1 MIADTSFA
9 LEPNLESEL
18 LRLWNKFL
26 NRSDL
31 TIDDDFFESGGDS
44 LLATELLIEVE
55 RLTQGTIP
63 PSILFETGTVRRLA
77 ERLGRQ
83 ESPTPQ
89 PAVRIGGEKGR
100 LFHFFHGDFDTGGVS
115 VPRLAAMLGPDRPIL
130 AIAPHGMDGK
140 QVPASI
146 EEMAADRLPLILE
159 AQPRGPYVLGGHCN
173 GALVAFETARLLVH
187 AGHRVD
193 LVVMIDPVVVSVRRS
208 ARLLLL
214 ALDLT
219 KRAIGVAPD
228 LRWHSLIFAWR
239 RLAEIDNRSRQHP
252 GRLTRLWNK
261 SWAERLDAI
270 GRLARSAGFRLW
282 NSWWDAI
289 GRRLGMARSA
299 GLRLWSKSWTERWE
313 ALGRRLGMAR
323 SAGLRLWSRWEA
335 LGRRLGKGLRLVRSS
350 GFKETPSLERGP
362 AKPSV
367 EETWEESELKRIYS
381 RVMVAYHPSRLAV
394 PVLYIALN
402 NSGGG
407 WRRMSPEIELI
418 DIPDDDPGHH
428 FLSGDSVE
436 TIVGRV
442 RARLNALDA
451 STRVSAGA

>member
-1 MIADTSFA
+1 MTANISFA
-9 LEPNLESEL
+9 LEPGLESEL

-83 ESPTPQ
+83 ESLISQ
-89 PAVRIGGEKGR
+89 PAVRIGGEEGR

-130 AIAPHGMDGK
+130 AIAPHGMGGEE
-140 QVPASI
+140 VPASI

-173 GALVAFETARLLVH
+173 GALVAFETARLLVN

-193 LVVMIDPVVVSVRRS
+193 LVVMIDPVVVAVRRS

-219 KRAIGVAPD
+219 KRATGVAPD
-228 LRWHSLIFAWR
+228 LRWHSLVFAWR
-239 RLAEIDNRSRQHP
+239 RLAEIENRWRP
-252 GRLTRLWNK
+252 YLGRLTRLWNN
-261 SWAERLDAI
+261 SWAERWEAI
-270 GRLARSAGFRLW
+270 GRRLGNGLRMARSAGFRLW
-282 NSWWDAI
+282 NSWWHAI

-299 GLRLWSKSWTERWE
+299 CFRLWNKSWAERWE
-313 ALGRRLGMAR
+313 AIGRRL
-323 SAGLRLWSRWEA
+323 S
-335 LGRRLGKGLRLVRSS
+335 KGLRMTRSTATA
-350 GFKETPSLERGP
+350 FKEISPLKTDP

-367 EETWEESELKRIYS
+367 VETWEESELKRVYS
-381 RVMVAYHPSRLAV
+381 RVMVTYHPSRLAV

-402 NSGGG
+402 HSGGG

-436 TIVGRV
+436 AIVGRV
-442 RARLNALDA
+442 RARLDALNA
-451 STRVSAGA
+451 STRVSAGAWSETPSV

>member
-1 MIADTSFA
+1 MTADTSFA
-9 LEPNLESEL
+9 LEPSLELEL

-63 PSILFETGTVRRLA
+63 PSILFETGTVRQLA

-83 ESPTPQ
+83 ESLTPQ

-100 LFHFFHGDFDTGGVS
+100 LFHFFHGDFKHGGLS
-115 VPRLAAMLGPDRPIL
+115 VRKLAAMLDPHRPIL
-130 AIAPHGMDGK
+130 AIAPHGNDGER
-140 QVPASI
+140 VPASI

-173 GALVAFETARLLVH
+173 GALVAFETARLLVN

-219 KRAIGVAPD
+219 KRATGVAPD
-228 LRWHSLIFAWR
+228 LRRHSLALAWV
-239 RLAEIDNRSRQHP
+239 RLARNRKLLEAALEAAEAALGGAETSVEQVMGRTVGCDRTAP
-252 GRLTRLWNK
+252 GHGLRMARSAGFRLWNK
-261 SWAERLDAI
+261 SWAER
-270 GRLARSAGFRLW
+270 
-282 NSWWDAI
+282 WDAI
-289 GRRLGMARSA
+289 GRRLGM
-299 GLRLWSKSWTERWE
+299 GLR
-313 ALGRRLGMAR
+313 MAR
-323 SAGLRLWSRWEA
+323 SAG
-335 LGRRLGKGLRLVRSS
+335 
-350 GFKETPSLERGP
+350 FKETASLETGP

-367 EETWEESELKRIYS
+367 VETSAYPELVGTWGAYS
-381 RVMVAYHPSRLAV
+381 RAMSVYYPSRLAV
-394 PVLYIALN
+394 PILYIALSH
-402 NSGGG
+402 SGGG
-407 WRRMSPEIELI
+407 WRRMSPEIEFI
-418 DIPDDDPGHH
+418 DAPGHH
-428 FLSGDSVE
+428 FSLSGDSVAA
-436 TIVGRV
+436 IMGRV
-442 RARLNALDA
+442 RARLDALDA